1 MNQKKHTKRILI
13 LTLTVL
19 LAFGL
24 SACRDLSGG
33 ITTEDAKQCVQVEM
47 DTTYKGDFA
56 GFVDFYNNVT
66 TSDAREQYDANVE
79 GEAALFLDSMGVPTL
94 EDQNKRVPASD
105 LQVHRAKELYEK
117 IYAKSDYS
125 IVSSSKQDDGTF
137 AVKVSIRP
145 LDVFDLL
152 NEDYDSG
159 FEAFWAKFDAVD
171 TDSMSDEEF
180 ATWYTETFAKEYY
193 DTLLN
198 LLEEQIPDIGYK
210 DAKDIV
216 IQVQQAEDG
225 SLFISTEDLQNL
237 DRLIIDYTLS

>member
-1 MNQKKHTKRILI
+1 MNQKKLRKRIFA
-13 LTLTVL
+13 LTLAVL
-19 LAFGL
+19 LAPGL
-24 SACRDLSGG
+24 SACRDTSGG
-33 ITTEDAKQCVQVEM
+33 ITTDDAKQCVQVEM

-56 GFVDFYNNVT
+56 GFVDFYSNVT

-79 GEAALFLDSMGVPTL
+79 GEALLFLDGMGVPTL
-94 EDQNKRVPASD
+94 ENQNESIPASD

-137 AVKVSIRP
+137 AVKVTIKP

-152 NEDYDSG
+152 NEDYDAG
-159 FEAFWAKFDAVD
+159 FEAFWTKFDAVD

-210 DAKDIV
+210 ASKDIV
-216 IQVQQAEDG
+216 IQVQQSEDG
-225 SLFISTEDLQNL
+225 SLFISNEDLQNL

>member
-1 MNQKKHTKRILI
+1 MNQKKHSKHILALA
-13 LTLTVL
+13 LTAL
-19 LAFGL
+19 LALGL
-24 SACRDLSGG
+24 TACRDTSGG
-33 ITTEDAKQCVQVEM
+33 ITADDAKKCVQVEM
-47 DTTYKGDFA
+47 DTTYKGDFT
-56 GFVDFYNNVT
+56 GFVDFYSNVT

-79 GEAALFLDSMGVPTL
+79 GEALLFLDGMGVPSL
-94 EDQNKRVPASD
+94 ENQNENLPASD
-105 LQVHRAKELYEK
+105 LQVHRAKELYEQ

-137 AVKVSIRP
+137 AVKVTIKP

-152 NEDYDSG
+152 NEDYESG
-159 FEAFWAKFDAVD
+159 FEAFWTKFNAVD

-210 DAKDIV
+210 TSKDIV
-216 IQVQQAEDG
+216 IQVQQSEDG
-225 SLFISTEDLQNL
+225 SLYISNEDLQNL

>member
-1 MNQKKHTKRILI
+1 MNQKKLCKRMFV

-19 LAFGL
+19 LALGL

-33 ITTEDAKQCVQVEM
+33 ITADDAKQCVQVEM

-56 GFVDFYNNVT
+56 GCVDFYSNVT

-79 GEAALFLDSMGVPTL
+79 GEALLFLDGMGVPTL
-94 EDQNKRVPASD
+94 ENQSESVPASD

-137 AVKVSIRP
+137 AVKVTIKP

-152 NEDYDSG
+152 NEDYDAG

-171 TDSMSDEEF
+171 TDSMTDEEF

-210 DAKDIV
+210 TSKDIV
-216 IQVQQAEDG
+216 IQVQQSEDG
-225 SLFISTEDLQNL
+225 SLFISNEDLQNL